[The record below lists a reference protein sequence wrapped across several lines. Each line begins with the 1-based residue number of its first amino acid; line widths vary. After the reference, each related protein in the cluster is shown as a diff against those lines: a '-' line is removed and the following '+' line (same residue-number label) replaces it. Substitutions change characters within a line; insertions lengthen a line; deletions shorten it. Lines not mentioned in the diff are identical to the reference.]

1 MNDAIRRIARGR
13 VVGLSNAEVLLVARA
28 LKVYAN
34 RQRSEARL
42 RGASGPDQA
51 LYRQALRQ
59 NAAEAEQ
66 LIREFSP

>member
-1 MNDAIRRIARGR
+1 MSEAIRRIARGR
-13 VVGLSNAEVLLVARA
+13 VVGLSGSELALVAVA

-34 RQRSEARL
+34 RQLAEAKS
-42 RGASGPDQA
+42 RGARGPGNA

-66 LIREFSP
+66 LIREFRP